1 MLHAAITMGTTVARL
16 LSGLDNEEYRMAQK
30 VADVMWEMLAT
41 AGVKRCYGNRWGRAE
56 PGDRRAAAQRQ
67 HRVYPRSS

>member
-1 MLHAAITMGTTVARL
+1 MAAFGQVKCHRLTVGHASRRDYDGHTVARL

-41 AGVKRCYGNRWGRAE
+41 AGVKRC
-56 PGDRRAAAQRQ
+56 
-67 HRVYPRSS
+67 